1 MITNEILSEYIAI
14 DEQLEK
20 RAEKM
25 AELLHMLNGPTVTDG
40 YYEVYEALQ
49 HFRKLREHLRT
60 MKPKLELI

>member
-25 AELLHMLNGPTVTDG
+25 AELLHKLNGPTVMDE

-49 HFRKLREHLRT
+49 HFRKLREALRG
-60 MKPKLELI
+60 MKPRLELI